1 MKLLGHAFKRFPNL
15 FAVTVNHYDENIGAK
30 ELSSAFG
37 SFQPGDLLSYEG
49 HHTLPTLISGLAF
62 ANIKVKSFTFGS
74 DISMHDEQVC
84 PIYEQFTSSFSLS
97 PRSNGAVFRKTF
109 RLPNAI
115 CIGDR
120 SLALTSDFCF
130 RN

>member
-37 SFQPGDLLSYEG
+37 SFHPGDLLSYEG
-49 HHTLPTLISGLAF
+49 HHTLATLISGLAF
-62 ANIKVKSFTFGS
+62 ANVKVKSFTFGS

-84 PIYEQFTSSFSLS
+84 PIYEQSTSFFSLS
-97 PRSNGAVFRKTF
+97 PCSM
-109 RLPNAI
+109 
-115 CIGDR
+115 
-120 SLALTSDFCF
+120 ALYSGKCF
-130 RN
+130 ACQTPSALVTAR